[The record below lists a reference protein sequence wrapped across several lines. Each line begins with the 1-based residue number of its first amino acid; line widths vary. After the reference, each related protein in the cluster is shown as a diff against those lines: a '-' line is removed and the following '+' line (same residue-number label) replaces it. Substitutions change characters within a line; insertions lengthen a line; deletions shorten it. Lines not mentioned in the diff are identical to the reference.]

1 MIEEV
6 YSLVQRQTSQASAL
20 HTVAEQAVYLCAAC
34 GAWKMISSVKI
45 LQCSP
50 LLMGI
55 LGSVLEG
62 LLRHIWHPLNFTPR
76 HLSSITCLDNSSST
90 APARTSFNSHGSH
103 KACNI
108 LIRTLESAQIG
119 LQSCD
124 LKSSEA
130 DAYWQEL
137 QHLAI
142 SKMTCSVGGETCWH
156 YEIAHRNN
164 QW

>member
-34 GAWKMISSVKI
+34 GAWKMIPSVEI
-45 LQCSP
+45 LQYSP

-62 LLRHIWHPLNFTPR
+62 LLRHIWHPLNFTPK
-76 HLSSITCLDNSSST
+76 HLSSITCLDNSSGT

-108 LIRTLESAQIG
+108 LIEGCYVGVSSDRVAAG
-119 LQSCD
+119 W
-124 LKSSEA
+124 LK
-130 DAYWQEL
+130 EL
-137 QHLAI
+137 RLRSQPPQCPQ
-142 SKMTCSVGGETCWH
+142 KVGQG
-156 YEIAHRNN
+156 
-164 QW
+164 